1 MSGAQTSDLDA
12 VIVGAGFAGMYM
24 LHRLRQQGLNVR
36 VFETGTGVGGTW
48 YWNRYPGARC
58 DVDSL
63 EYSYQF
69 SEELQQEWNWTE
81 KYAPQGEILDYANHV
96 ADRFDL
102 RKDITFNTKVN
113 AAHFDET
120 TGRWTITTDHSS
132 GGETITAKYCILAT
146 GCLSKPNAPHFDGLE
161 TFKGNQYFTS
171 SWPKEGVDF
180 TGRRVGVIGTGSSA
194 IQSIPIMAAQASELT
209 VFQRTPN
216 FSVPAHNQPLDQDY
230 EKKIKA
236 DYAGFRARNKEM
248 QSGFGSNL
256 DANEFT
262 AMSVSEG
269 ERLAIY
275 EKRWAH
281 GGLPFLGAFEDLIID
296 KAANDTAANFLRGK
310 IHGIVK
316 DPATAALLSP
326 DTVAGCKRLCVD
338 TGYFD
343 TYNKDH
349 VALIDV
355 NATPIEGFYE
365 DGIKTSD
372 ASFEIDDI
380 VFATG
385 FDAMTGAVLSIDIR
399 GKGGQTLQDKWS
411 AGPVTYL
418 GLGVSGFP
426 NLFTITGPGSPSV
439 LTNMLPSIE
448 QHVEWIA
455 DCIASMDE
463 KQVGQIEVTE
473 EAEANWVAEVNEI
486 GELTLFPTC
495 NSWYLGANVPGKPRV
510 FMPYLGFPEY
520 VKKCNEVVADGY
532 AGFTL
537 S

>member
-1 MSGAQTSDLDA
+1 MTSEQTSELDA
-12 VIVGAGFAGMYM
+12 IIVGAGFAGMYM
-24 LHRLRQQGLNVR
+24 LHRLRSQGLKVR

-102 RKDITFNTKVN
+102 RKDITFETKVN
-113 AAHFDET
+113 SAHFDET
-120 TGRWTITTDHSS
+120 SRCWTITTND
-132 GGETITAKYCILAT
+132 ETVSAKYCIMAT
-146 GCLSKPNAPHFDGLE
+146 GCLSKPNMPHFNGLE
-161 TFKGNQYFTS
+161 TFKGNQYHTS

-180 TGRRVGVIGTGSSA
+180 TGRRVGVIGTGSSG
-194 IQSIPIMAAQASELT
+194 IQSIPIMAAQAKELT
-209 VFQRTPN
+209 VFHRTPN
-216 FSVPAHNQPLDQDY
+216 FSVPAHNAPLDPEY
-230 EKKIKA
+230 EKTIKS

-256 DANEFT
+256 DRNEVP
-262 AMSVSEG
+262 ASSVSDA

-281 GGLPFLGAFEDLIID
+281 GGLPFLGAFDDLLID
-296 KAANDTAANFLRGK
+296 KEANDTAAEFLRGK
-310 IHGIVK
+310 IKGIVK
-316 DPATAALLSP
+316 DPAIAELLSP
-326 DTVAGCKRLCVD
+326 QTVAGCKRLCVD

-343 TYNKDH
+343 TFNKDH
-349 VALIDV
+349 VSLIDV

-365 DGIKTSD
+365 GGIKTSE
-372 ASFEIDDI
+372 ASFELDDI

-399 GKGGQTLQDKWS
+399 GKGGQTLRDKWS

-418 GLGVSGFP
+418 GLGTSGFP

-439 LTNMLPSIE
+439 LTNMIPSIE

-455 DCIASMDE
+455 DCITSME
-463 KQVGQIEVTE
+463 ERQVGQIEVTE
-473 EAEANWVAEVNEI
+473 EAETTWVAEVNAI
-486 GELTLFPTC
+486 GDFTLFPTC

-520 VKKCNEVVADGY
+520 VTKCNEVAANNY
-532 AGFTL
+532 AGFAL

>member
-1 MSGAQTSDLDA
+1 MASEHSNELDA

-24 LHRLRQQGLNVR
+24 LHKLRQQGLKVR

-69 SEELQQEWNWTE
+69 SQELQQEWKWTE
-81 KYAPQGEILDYANHV
+81 KYAPQGEILEYANHV

-102 RKDITFNTKVN
+102 RKDITFETRVN
-113 AAHFDET
+113 SAHFDEA
-120 TGRWTITTDHSS
+120 TGRWAITTDD
-132 GGETITAKYCILAT
+132 ETITAKYCIMAT
-146 GCLSKPNAPHFDGLE
+146 GCLSKPNMPHFEGLE
-161 TFKGNQYFTS
+161 TFKGNQYHTS

-180 TGRRVGVIGTGSSA
+180 TGRRVGVIGTGSSG
-194 IQSIPIMAAQASELT
+194 IQSIPIMAAQAKELT

-216 FSVPAHNQPLDQDY
+216 FSVPAHNSPLDQEY
-230 EKKIKA
+230 ETKIKS

-256 DANEFT
+256 DSNDAPAF
-262 AMSVSEG
+262 SVTDD

-281 GGLPFLGAFEDLIID
+281 GGLPFLGAFNDLLID
-296 KAANDTAANFLRGK
+296 KAANDTASDFLRDK
-310 IHGIVK
+310 IKGIVK
-316 DPATAALLSP
+316 DPAVAELLCP
-326 DTVAGCKRLCVD
+326 QTVAGCKRLCVD

-343 TYNKDH
+343 TFNKDH
-349 VALIDV
+349 VSLIDV

-365 DGIKTSD
+365 DGIKTSN
-372 ASFEIDDI
+372 ASFELDDI

-418 GLGVSGFP
+418 GLGTSGFP

-439 LTNMLPSIE
+439 LTNMIPSIE

-455 DCIASMDE
+455 ECIASMDE
-463 KQVGQIEVTE
+463 RQIGQIEVTA
-473 EAEANWVAEVNEI
+473 EAETEWVAEVNAI
-486 GELTLFPTC
+486 GDFTLFPTC

-520 VKKCNEVVADGY
+520 VKKCNEVAADNY
-532 AGFTL
+532 AGFAL